1 MAMGLAGTLLT
12 TEQIAERVQ
21 AMGAQITRESTGEDL
36 LVISVLKGAFVF
48 TADLLRSID
57 LPCQIEFVSVSSYGS
72 GTESAGKITVRQD
85 LSIPIKGRHV
95 LVVEDI
101 VDTGT
106 TLAFLR
112 ERLLDQSPASLR
124 IATLLDKP
132 SRRKTEVP
140 VDYVGFAIPDE
151 FVVGY
156 GIDWAERFRS
166 LPYIGMIGELPE

>member
-1 MAMGLAGTLLT
+1 MALGLAGTLLT
-12 TEQIAERVQ
+12 SEQIAERVQ
-21 AMGAQITRESTGEDL
+21 AMGAQITRESTGADL

-48 TADLLRSID
+48 TADLIRSID

-166 LPYIGMIGELPE
+166 LPFIGMIGELPE

>member
-1 MAMGLAGTLLT
+1 MALGLAGTLLT
-12 TEQIAERVQ
+12 AEQIAERVA
-21 AMGAQITRESTGEDL
+21 AMGAQITRESTGDDL

-166 LPYIGMIGELPE
+166 LPYIGKIGELPD

>member
-1 MAMGLAGTLLT
+1 MALGLAGTLLT
-12 TEQIAERVQ
+12 AEQIAERVR
-21 AMGAQITRESTGEDL
+21 AMGAQITAESTGEDL

-48 TADLLRSID
+48 TADLIRAID
-57 LPCQIEFVSVSSYGS
+57 LPCQIEFVSVSSYGT

-156 GIDWAERFRS
+156 GIDWAERFRY

>member
-12 TEQIAERVQ
+12 TEQIAERVR

-72 GTESAGKITVRQD
+72 GTTSAGKITVRQD

-112 ERLLDQSPASLR
+112 ERLLDQAPASLR

-132 SRRKTEVP
+132 SRRTTEVP

-156 GIDWAERFRS
+156 GIDWAERYRS
-166 LPYIGMIGELPE
+166 LPYIGMIGEVPE

>member
-1 MAMGLAGTLLT
+1 MALGLAGTLLT

-21 AMGAQITRESTGEDL
+21 AIGAQITRESTGEDL

-48 TADLLRSID
+48 TADLIRSID

-132 SRRKTEVP
+132 SRRKTDVP

>member
-1 MAMGLAGTLLT
+1 MALGLAGTLLT
-12 TEQIAERVQ
+12 AEQIAERVQ
-21 AMGAQITRESTGEDL
+21 AIGAQITRESTGEDL

>member
-1 MAMGLAGTLLT
+1 MAKGLVGTLLSA
-12 TEQIAERVQ
+12 EQIQNRVREM
-21 AMGAQITRESTGEDL
+21 AAQIAAETQGDNL
-36 LVISVLKGAFVF
+36 LVIGVMKGAFVF
-48 TADLLRSID
+48 TADLVRA
-57 LPCQIEFVSVSSYGS
+57 LPLPSQVEFVSVSSYGN

-85 LSIPIKGRHV
+85 LSIPIRGRHL

-132 SRRKTEVP
+132 SRRKTQVP

-156 GIDWAERFRS
+156 GIDWAEQYRH

>member
-1 MAMGLAGTLLT
+1 MGLVGTLLS
-12 TEQIAERVQ
+12 AEEISQRVRE
-21 AMGAQITRESTGEDL
+21 MGAQIKRESTGEDL

-48 TADLLRSID
+48 TADLVRAIEM
-57 LPCQIEFVSVSSYGS
+57 PCQIEFVSVSSYGS

-85 LSIPIKGRHV
+85 ISIPIKGRHV

-124 IATLLDKP
+124 ITTLLDKP

-156 GIDWAERFRS
+156 GIDWAERYRY
-166 LPYIGMIGELPE
+166 LPYIGMVGELPE